1 MFVHYAPL
9 TRPGMDV
16 TSARPCRNAWPSVGR
31 KAGSARRRRDRWRWA
46 LPVFLVL
53 LLSRAAFPQP
63 PATSVRIDRG
73 APIPSPETQ
82 AKADALIADIQG
94 LELPLEVDEDKSILI
109 RTRVPVVRFSV
120 TDPEVAEITQ
130 FSPTEFELIG
140 LRVGQT
146 ALTLWFADN
155 QSLRYLVDVVRDH
168 QAAAEYGELQAKIN
182 EMFPNSMVQ
191 LIPFADKLI
200 VRGQARDAREA
211 AQILAIVGGHAVD
224 QAGHIMGPGYF
235 PNLGQTAAAAPTA
248 GLSPAAIAQGLPA
261 SNVINLLDVPGE
273 QQIMLKVRVAEMTRS
288 ALRRMGTNLNV
299 FTGDFNL
306 LSPFGIGSAFTAIL
320 TTDDV
325 LLAMQALSST
335 SYSKLLAEPNL
346 VTLNGRPA
354 NFIAG
359 GEFAVPT
366 VVGLDGVGAATTSF
380 RGFGTL
386 VSFTPT
392 ILDKDRI
399 RLEVAPSISTI
410 NQDIAVNEIPGLNTR
425 AAFTTVDLRE
435 GQWLAIAGLL
445 QDEQVG
451 SKAQVPFAGDVP
463 ILNMLFSR
471 KEVKREET
479 EIVILVSPEI
489 IRPMEPHEAPLILP
503 GMEVTEPSDCAF
515 YFGGSI
521 EGNPCCDHRSTV
533 WPAQK
538 NRILEATHR
547 AMIEAKQ
554 RPCYQ
559 QCEKYYVHG
568 PQGFTR

>member
-1 MFVHYAPL
+1 MSIKP
-9 TRPGMDV
+9 
-16 TSARPCRNAWPSVGR
+16 ARFSQNARLCSSDCAGR
-31 KAGSARRRRDRWRWA
+31 GSGFRWRRV
-46 LPVFLVL
+46 LPIFVL
-53 LLSRAAFPQP
+53 LFLSGFAFAQP
-63 PATSVRIDRG
+63 PTGAARIDNRI
-73 APIPSPETQ
+73 PTPSPESL
-82 AKADALIADIQG
+82 AKADALIAGIQG
-94 LELPLEVDEDKSILI
+94 LELPLEVDENRSVLI

-140 LRVGQT
+140 LRAGQT
-146 ALTLWFADN
+146 ALTLWFIDN
-155 QSLRYLVDVVRDH
+155 QSLRYLVDVVRDR

-211 AQILAIVGGHAVD
+211 AQILSIVGGHAVD

-235 PNLGQTAAAAPTA
+235 PNVGP
-248 GLSPAAIAQGLPA
+248 SPAAVSGAGVSPTDIARGLPA

-273 QQIMLKVRVAEMTRS
+273 QQVMLKVRVAELTRT
-288 ALRRMGTNLNV
+288 ALRKMGSDFNV
-299 FTGDFNL
+299 FTGDFTL

-325 LLAMQALSST
+325 LLALQAMSST
-335 SYSKLLAEPNL
+335 SYSKILAEPNL

-366 VVGLDGVGAATTSF
+366 VVGLDGVGAASTSF

-386 VSFTPT
+386 VTFTPT

-451 SKAQVPFAGDVP
+451 SKAQVPLAGDIP
-463 ILNMLFSR
+463 LLNMFFSR

-479 EIVILVSPEI
+479 EVVILVSPEI

-503 GMEVTEPSDCAF
+503 GMEVTEPGDCAF

-521 EGNPCCDHRSTV
+521 EGKPGCDHRSTV
-533 WPAQK
+533 WPVQK